1 MKIVSATEAKNR
13 FGDILTEVLSTG
25 TVVVTKNGKPALSIA
40 AITPPSSVVPAER
53 KTALLTAYAQ
63 GRLAWSDLR
72 DALGD
77 PWYGD
82 ILEGLAG
89 LGLTPP
95 QVNPLTADQ
104 QQRFQAILAK
114 ARRR

>member
-13 FGDILTEVLSTG
+13 FGDILTEALSSG
-25 TVVVTKNGKPALSIA
+25 TVIVTKNGKAAVSVT
-40 AITPPSSVVPAER
+40 AITPPSTMSPEGKA
-53 KTALLTAYAQ
+53 ALLTAYAQ

-82 ILEGLAG
+82 ILEDLGAMGLA
-89 LGLTPP
+89 PP
-95 QVNPLTADQ
+95 RVNPLSPRDQ
-104 QQRFQAILAK
+104 QKFQLILK
-114 ARRR
+114 KVSR

>member
-13 FGDILTEVLSTG
+13 FGDILTEALSTG
-25 TVVVTKNGKPALSIA
+25 TVIVTKNGKPALSIA
-40 AITPPSSVVPAER
+40 AITPPSSAIPADR
-53 KTALLTAYAQ
+53 KTGLLTSYAQ

-82 ILEGLAG
+82 ILEALADQGLA
-89 LGLTPP
+89 PP
-95 QVNPLTADQ
+95 QVNPLNADQ
-104 QQRFQAILAK
+104 QQRFQALLTRV
-114 ARRR
+114 RR